1 MSTYF
6 LIIIFK
12 DCKILP
18 LIYGLKGIIF
28 QFFKKITLCIRNKS
42 ETGKLVINYGVK
54 IIKKKWNSA
63 NFYRNLGK
71 R

>member
-6 LIIIFK
+6 LIIVFK

-18 LIYGLKGIIF
+18 LIYGLKGILF
-28 QFFKKITLCIRNKS
+28 QFFKKIILCIRNKS

-54 IIKKKWNSA
+54 IIKKNGTRQI
-63 NFYRNLGK
+63 FTVT
-71 R
+71 